1 MPFARVGSTRGGH
14 AIAVA
19 NAVPLGVGFMKLLV
33 QPDDGVTP
41 LVKGINSAKRTIDI
55 LIFRFDRS
63 EIEAALLNALGRGV
77 RVRALIASTNRGGE
91 RHLRALEMRLLAAG
105 ITVARTADDLVRY
118 HGKMI
123 VIDGHEL
130 YLLAFNFT
138 YLDTDHSRSF
148 GVVTRDREL
157 VQEAMRLFE
166 ADMQRQ
172 PYTCGTGA
180 FVVSPLNARK
190 ELSAFLR
197 AAKKELLIYDPCIS
211 DTAMLRL
218 LQDRI
223 KDGLS
228 VRVIGRA
235 SRLGARKL
243 IQVHLHARAIVRDG
257 ADVFIGSQSLR
268 GAELDTR
275 REIGVVFSDVKI
287 AGQLVKLF
295 NQDWELAQPA
305 AVAGDGIEESVP
317 AAEIAKKVAKAVT
330 NGLPPMVP
338 VLEAAVNEVA
348 GNGVD
353 IPLNSDKL
361 QDTVKDAVKHAV
373 KEAVRDVV
381 EKVATLQEP
390 GKGT

>member
-1 MPFARVGSTRGGH
+1 
-14 AIAVA
+14 
-19 NAVPLGVGFMKLLV
+19 MKLLV

-41 LVKGINSAKRTIDI
+41 LVRGIDSATKSIDI
-55 LIFRFDRS
+55 LIFRFDRG
-63 EIEAALLNALGRGV
+63 EIEKALLSAVGRGV

-91 RHLRALEMRLLAAG
+91 KNLRALEMRLLAAG

-123 VIDGHEL
+123 IIDGREL

-138 YLDTDHSRSF
+138 YVDTDHSRSF
-148 GVVTRDREL
+148 GVITRDGEL
-157 VQEAMRLFE
+157 VQEAIQLFE

-172 PYTCGTGA
+172 PYTCGMSS

-190 ELSAFLR
+190 ELSAFLK
-197 AAKKELLIYDPCIS
+197 AAKKELLIYDPSIS

-223 KDGLS
+223 KEGLA
-228 VRVIGRA
+228 VRVIGRG
-235 SRLGARKL
+235 RKLGARKL

-275 REIGVVFSDVKI
+275 REIGVVFNDVKI

-295 NQDWELAQPA
+295 NQDWELAQPPE
-305 AVAGDGIEESVP
+305 VAGTGIEESVP
-317 AAEIAKKVAKAVT
+317 VAEIAKEVAKAVT
-330 NGLPPMVP
+330 KGLPPMAS

-348 GNGVD
+348 GNGFD
-353 IPLNSDKL
+353 LPLNSDKL

-381 EKVATLQEP
+381 EKTATIQET
-390 GKGT
+390 GKET

>member
-1 MPFARVGSTRGGH
+1 MSSPGTASWFRKPCGCSRPTCNGSRILAERAHLSSARSMPVRSYR
-14 AIAVA
+14 
-19 NAVPLGVGFMKLLV
+19 
-33 QPDDGVTP
+33 
-41 LVKGINSAKRTIDI
+41 
-55 LIFRFDRS
+55 RFS
-63 EIEAALLNALGRGV
+63 GR
-77 RVRALIASTNRGGE
+77 
-91 RHLRALEMRLLAAG
+91 
-105 ITVARTADDLVRY
+105 
-118 HGKMI
+118 
-123 VIDGHEL
+123 
-130 YLLAFNFT
+130 
-138 YLDTDHSRSF
+138 
-148 GVVTRDREL
+148 
-157 VQEAMRLFE
+157 
-166 ADMQRQ
+166 
-172 PYTCGTGA
+172 P
-180 FVVSPLNARK
+180 RK
-190 ELSAFLR
+190 
-197 AAKKELLIYDPCIS
+197 
-211 DTAMLRL
+211 
-218 LQDRI
+218 
-223 KDGLS
+223 
-228 VRVIGRA
+228 
-235 SRLGARKL
+235 RLGARKL

>member
-1 MPFARVGSTRGGH
+1 
-14 AIAVA
+14 
-19 NAVPLGVGFMKLLV
+19 MKLLI
-33 QPDDGVTP
+33 QPDDGVTS
-41 LVKGINSAKRTIDI
+41 LVKGINSAKKSIDI

-63 EIEAALLNALGRGV
+63 EIETALLKAVGRGV
-77 RVRALIASTNRGGE
+77 RVQALIASTNRGGE
-91 RHLRALEMRLLAAG
+91 KNLRALEMRLLAAG

-123 VIDGHEL
+123 IVDGREL

-148 GVVTRDREL
+148 GVITRDRKL
-157 VQEAMRLFE
+157 VHEAVQLFE

-172 PYTCGTGA
+172 PYACGNGS

-197 AAKKELLIYDPCIS
+197 AAKKELLIYDPCVS

-218 LQDRI
+218 LQERI
-223 KDGLS
+223 KEGLS
-228 VRVIGRA
+228 IRVIGRA
-235 SRLGARKL
+235 PKLGACKL
-243 IQVHLHARAIVRDG
+243 RQVHLHARAIVRDG

-268 GAELDTR
+268 AAELDTR
-275 REIGVVFSDVKI
+275 REIGVIFRDVRIARQLGKVF
-287 AGQLVKLF
+287 Q
-295 NQDWELAQPA
+295 QDWELAQSSAGTCNGAEKPA
-305 AVAGDGIEESVP
+305 PAVK
-317 AAEIAKKVAKAVT
+317 IAKKVAKAVT
-330 NGLPPMVP
+330 KGLPPMVP

-353 IPLNSDKL
+353 IALNTDKL

-381 EKVATLQEP
+381 EKVATGQEA
-390 GKGT
+390 GKET